1 MSSEVRLGICMVT
14 YNSMATLHDVL
25 TRLFRYTDVP
35 YVLVAVDN
43 ASRDGSTDYLQK
55 AGSIPS
61 HSVRLVLNATN
72 VGYSAAV
79 NQALSLVP
87 AHLPAVLINP
97 DVLVGP
103 HWASRLLAHIHDTPR
118 VAAVGPVGT
127 LIGGAHEYGTHFGP
141 LPFTPDDG
149 RGFDRFCDE
158 LYRKKRGHFRTV
170 KLLIG
175 CCMLVTPAARAEVG
189 ALDPEMPL
197 GADDFDWSLRARL
210 AGFDLVVAEDV
221 FVQHRKGASTRQ
233 AGPETASW
241 ADRSWQ
247 RFVDK
252 WASLLN
258 ELGWDRLFYDDVPT
272 DRPPFRLIVYRG
284 GSP

>member
-1 MSSEVRLGICMVT
+1 MAEARLWICMVT
-14 YNSMATLHDVL
+14 YNSMATLPEVL
-25 TRLFRYTDVP
+25 ARLVQHTDVP
-35 YVLVAVDN
+35 FGLVAVDN
-43 ASRDGSTDYLQK
+43 ASADGSRDYLQS
-55 AGSIPS
+55 AASAPGRT
-61 HSVRLVLNATN
+61 VRLVLNAAN

-79 NQALSLVP
+79 NQALSHVP
-87 AHLPAVLINP
+87 AHLPAVLMNP

-103 HWASRLLAHIHDTPR
+103 HWASRLLAHVHDTPR
-118 VAAVGPVGT
+118 VGAVGPVGT
-127 LIGGAHEYGTHFGP
+127 LIGGAQEYGTHFGL
-141 LPFTPDDG
+141 LPFAEGDG
-149 RGFDRFCDE
+149 AGFDRFCEE
-158 LYRKKRGHFRTV
+158 LYQKKRGHFQTV

-189 ALDPEMPL
+189 GLDDEMRL

-210 AGFDLVVAEDV
+210 AGFELVLAEDV
-221 FVQHRKGASTRQ
+221 FVQHLKGASTQR

-247 RFVDK
+247 RFVAK

-258 ELGWDRLFYDDVPT
+258 ELGWDRLFYDDLPT
-272 DRPPFRLIVYRG
+272 DRPPFRRIVYRG